1 MKEFP
6 DVIFFVC
13 KTYQISP
20 GSKKQTFNAYQQW
33 KIHPHFSNIFFPSRF
48 WGVSV
53 DDKPTKQCEKYKC
66 GTKWSNVEMAPSQQ
80 YLLISITCY
89 KQEKQRK
96 HAMLQQRR
104 DDPA

>member
-1 MKEFP
+1 MFPKVKCVHWLCEPQHAENQQCHNVLISKLFRFLIDSETEKLRKQIGRWQNMK
-6 DVIFFVC
+6 
-13 KTYQISP
+13 TM
-20 GSKKQTFNAYQQW
+20 
-33 KIHPHFSNIFFPSRF
+33 R
-48 WGVSV
+48 
-53 DDKPTKQCEKYKC
+53 KYKC
-66 GTKWSNVEMAPSQQ
+66 ATKWLNVEMAPSQQ